1 MGSHRALSC
10 AVGVKPRYFVRAGEE
25 EWGDSQSGCLGV
37 SDKLGD
43 EEGEAFT
50 KGPGVDEAH
59 RFLLAGLAEEVLT
72 RPEYEREHD
81 QPQLVD
87 QVMLHQGASELIAG
101 SRRPRR

>member
-1 MGSHRALSC
+1 
-10 AVGVKPRYFVRAGEE
+10 
-25 EWGDSQSGCLGV
+25 
-37 SDKLGD
+37 
-43 EEGEAFT
+43 
-50 KGPGVDEAH
+50 
-59 RFLLAGLAEEVLT
+59 VLT